1 MYMYLPVQEPMS
13 QFFFNKRKISVFN
26 LAAHSS
32 LTKEA
37 YNAVWSEGTA
47 GVTER
52 SDSRR
57 ILTPGSFF
65 YVEM

>member
-1 MYMYLPVQEPMS
+1 MV
-13 QFFFNKRKISVFN
+13 ISTGELGFGDV
-26 LAAHSS
+26 
-32 LTKEA
+32 
-37 YNAVWSEGTA
+37 GTASTVAIEA

-57 ILTPGSFF
+57 KFTPGSFF

>member
-1 MYMYLPVQEPMS
+1 VTTITEDKTRA
-13 QFFFNKRKISVFN
+13 FFIRKRLQLVDPITTVYISS
-26 LAAHSS
+26 H
-32 LTKEA
+32 TKGR
-37 YNAVWSEGTA
+37 YSA

-57 ILTPGSFF
+57 IVTPGSFF

>member
-1 MYMYLPVQEPMS
+1 ML
-13 QFFFNKRKISVFN
+13 NKKTVSSPGFDPGDAES
-26 LAAHSS
+26 LA
-32 LTKEA
+32 
-37 YNAVWSEGTA
+37 A

>member
-1 MYMYLPVQEPMS
+1 MNKIFTDCRSLMVVLSLSKLKVVSSSPV
-13 QFFFNKRKISVFN
+13 R
-26 LAAHSS
+26 
-32 LTKEA
+32 
-37 YNAVWSEGTA
+37 A

>member
-1 MYMYLPVQEPMS
+1 MVG
-13 QFFFNKRKISVFN
+13 FG
-26 LAAHSS
+26 AAMDGAEVDPTHAQWGS
-32 LTKEA
+32 
-37 YNAVWSEGTA
+37 

-57 ILTPGSFF
+57 KLTTGSFF